1 MGQIDKNLK
10 NELFKVAI
18 DYIYKEHLVGSQGE
32 LAEKIGISASAL
44 SRIMNDKKF
53 VGDDTLRKMNEAFGG
68 IFNMAYF
75 RGEDPHCM
83 LMEDLAYYKQHPEE
97 RLVFDKPQEVAP
109 TPQQQEMPD
118 YVQRLFEEAVR
129 MSTRNELLERQCEKL
144 IGELREA
151 KSDNDTFI
159 EELQK
164 SKEFN
169 DTLAAELK
177 ISRTQNENLIT
188 ELRETR
194 KENTSLT
201 SKLESALDGI
211 EEMKNQLAMMMGQYA
226 TPQQS
231 PFPMTVNDDGSNQ
244 FVIHDVIGPD
254 GKSKKK
260 SVDQLYAIVPQGLI
274 RGGRPII
281 TDELMKE
288 ALKAFKQP
296 KKK

>member
-10 NELFKVAI
+10 NELFKVAV

-83 LMEDLAYYKQHPEE
+83 LMEDLAYKQHPEE

-118 YVQRLFEEAVR
+118 YVQRLFDEAVR

-144 IGELREA
+144 IGELRKA

-159 EELQK
+159 EELRK

-169 DTLAAELK
+169 DTMAAELK
-177 ISRTQNENLIT
+177 ISRTQNEHLIT

-194 KENTSLT
+194 KELQTAIN
-201 SKLESALDGI
+201 GI
-211 EEMKNQLAMMMGQYA
+211 ETMKNQMAMMMT
-226 TPQQS
+226 TPQPSQT
-231 PFPMTVNDDGSNQ
+231 FPLSVNDDGSIQ
-244 FVIHDVIGPD
+244 FVIHDVIGQD

-260 SVDQLYAIVPQGLI
+260 SVDQLYALVPQGLI
-274 RGGRPII
+274 RGGHPGV
-281 TDELMKE
+281 TDEIVKQAVE
-288 ALKAFKQP
+288 AFK